1 MKVNMVG
8 AVRSAVGQRAALA
21 VKVVSYA
28 RNDSEGRYRK
38 KFAPPPICT
47 TLCLQRL
54 RSNLQE
60 LAHTWGCARFM
71 TRKRQ
76 AFPCVRRS
84 VCGIASAAVLAE
96 TCSAMWSIR
105 RTSTFVMPSSF
116 WPTKYHIE
124 LRYDQSNAKKEHT
137 GSKRA
142 RLLEANEA
150 AQEFFVSQLMT
161 KRRARRAQTA

>member
-1 MKVNMVG
+1 MPGMILKEDIEKVRATADLYDIV
-8 AVRSAVGQRAALA
+8 SATV
-21 VKVVSYA
+21 
-28 RNDSEGRYRK
+28 
-38 KFAPPPICT
+38 
-47 TLCLQRL
+47 TLKP
-54 RSNLQE
+54 SG
-60 LAHTWGCARFM
+60 TGTYVGCARFM

-105 RTSTFVMPSSF
+105 RTFDFRDAVELLAD
-116 WPTKYHIE
+116 KYHIE

-150 AQEFFVSQLMT
+150 AQEFFRLAADDQ
-161 KRRARRAQTA
+161 RRARRAQTA

>member
-28 RNDSEGRYRK
+28 RNDSEGRISK

-60 LAHTWGCARFM
+60 LAHTWGCARFT

-116 WPTKYHIE
+116 WPTNTI
-124 LRYDQSNAKKEHT
+124 SNC
-137 GSKRA
+137 
-142 RLLEANEA
+142 
-150 AQEFFVSQLMT
+150 VMT
-161 KRRARRAQTA
+161 SRTPRRSIPVRNVPACWKPTRPRRSFSSRS